1 MIYNMIDVSII
12 IVTYNTL
19 KMTNDCLESIIKYTQ
34 GINYEIILV
43 DNASKDGSKEF
54 FEKVPRIHYIYSES
68 NLGFGRANNL
78 GAKVAKGKYLFL
90 LNSDTL
96 LRNNAIK
103 IFYDYMENASSEI
116 ASCGCMLVDRQNNYI
131 HSYGDRHTF
140 YNSFYEWLIFPITH
154 KLGLEKELK
163 KYFNPNV
170 ISYPIEVDFVTG
182 ADVFLRRDI
191 CVKYGLFDPD
201 FFMYY
206 EDAEMARR
214 WQKAGYKN
222 VVITGPSIVHLVG
235 GSDRRKTFN
244 RREMVMNSMFMYF
257 TKDRKPFAAR
267 YFKFLFKI
275 LYVLFFVLEMP
286 IQYGTAKDKIK
297 HIKNVIRI

>member
-1 MIYNMIDVSII
+1 MIDVSII

-54 FEKVPRIHYIYSES
+54 FEKLPRIHYIYSES

-116 ASCGCMLVDRQNNYI
+116 ASCGCMLVDRHNNYI

-140 YNSFYEWLIFPITH
+140 YNSFYEWLIFPIKH

-222 VVITGPSIVHLVG
+222 VVILGPSIVHLVG

>member
-1 MIYNMIDVSII
+1 MFLNPDTVLLNNAIFLLFKALDKHSNYGAVGGNLFDEKMNPMHSYMW
-12 IVTYNTL
+12 VTLSVPYILRTVFL
-19 KMTNDCLESIIKYTQ
+19 PKKFYSSIKYQFNFSNKHKKVGYST
-34 GINYEIILV
+34 GADLMIRRHL
-43 DNASKDGSKEF
+43 
-54 FEKVPRIHYIYSES
+54 FEKV
-68 NLGFGRANNL
+68 NGF
-78 GAKVAKGKYLFL
+78 
-90 LNSDTL
+90 S
-96 LRNNAIK
+96 
-103 IFYDYMENASSEI
+103 
-116 ASCGCMLVDRQNNYI
+116 
-131 HSYGDRHTF
+131 
-140 YNSFYEWLIFPITH
+140 
-154 KLGLEKELK
+154 
-163 KYFNPNV
+163 NV
-170 ISYPIEVDFVTG
+170 I
-182 ADVFLRRDI
+182 
-191 CVKYGLFDPD
+191 
-201 FFMYY
+201 FMYY

-222 VVITGPSIVHLVG
+222 VVILGPSIVHLVG

>member
-1 MIYNMIDVSII
+1 MIDVSII